1 MASVASPVERGVPP
15 IRAGQGHSFFLRRL
29 HSLSGIIPIGAFL
42 LEHFISNAFATN
54 GPWAYAAQVKFLTGL
69 PFVPVLEIVG
79 IYIPLLYH
87 ALYGFYI
94 WFRGESNVSDYP
106 WAGNFMYTAQRWTGA
121 IAFFYMVW
129 HSWHLRF
136 SGVHILTYPGAAFG
150 KVQNEFQHPWAI
162 AFYALGILCASWH
175 FAYGL
180 WLFAA
185 KWGIT
190 TGDGARRRFGY
201 VCFAIG
207 LLFVVVG
214 AATMYSFL
222 RAPMQ
227 PINIGS
233 GVESLAVR

>member
-1 MASVASPVERGVPP
+1 
-15 IRAGQGHSFFLRRL
+15 
-29 HSLSGIIPIGAFL
+29 
-42 LEHFISNAFATN
+42 
-54 GPWAYAAQVKFLTGL
+54 
-69 PFVPVLEIVG
+69 
-79 IYIPLLYH
+79 
-87 ALYGFYI
+87 
-94 WFRGESNVSDYP
+94 
-106 WAGNFMYTAQRWTGA
+106 
-121 IAFFYMVW
+121 MVW
-129 HSWHLRF
+129 HTWHLRF